1 MAYFRQI
8 HVSTW
13 KDPWFFELEPD
24 EKLLFI
30 YMFSNE
36 NTSISGIYEI
46 PFRVICFET
55 GLSSEFVKTAL
66 DKFEKA
72 NKIYFENGVIWVKN
86 LRKYNASTSEKIK
99 KGIENDLAKIPE
111 CPIKQHYI
119 TYYSPNIPYTKGI
132 DTLSLQDKTIQKEDN
147 TTDGSHIFSLYEQEI
162 GALTPLIA
170 EQIKDWV
177 DNHPQIWIEEAIKIA
192 VENNTRKVA
201 YVNGIL
207 KNWRTD
213 GKDSKKIPD
222 EIFVELS

>member
-13 KDPWFFELEPD
+13 KDPWFFDLEPD

-30 YMFSNE
+30 YLFSNE

-55 GLSSEFVKTAL
+55 GLSSEFVKVAL
-66 DKFEKA
+66 DKFEEASKV
-72 NKIYFENGVIWVKN
+72 YFENGVIWVKN

-111 CPIKQHYI
+111 CPSTQRYI
-119 TYYSPNIPYTKGI
+119 AYYSPNIPYTKDI
-132 DTLSLQDKTIQKEDN
+132 DTLSLQDNTKQDKDN
-147 TTDGSHIFSLYEQEI
+147 TKDSSYIFSLYEQEI
-162 GALTPLIA
+162 GLLTPLIA

-177 DNHPQIWIEEAIKIA
+177 DNHPQNWIEEAIKIS
-192 VENNTRKVA
+192 VESNKRNVR
-201 YVNGIL
+201 YINGIL

-213 GKDSKKIPD
+213 GRDSKKIP
-222 EIFVELS
+222 EEVFVELS